1 VSQTLRRW
9 LLLLLVLS
17 VPVLLSLETW
27 QAFRY
32 RKLQQEVR
40 ELEEKQREWIET
52 NKKVLANIS
61 LFRSP
66 DRIEKLALEELG
78 LMELDVDQLLR
89 IDITGE
95 ER

>member
-1 VSQTLRRW
+1 LSRNLRR
-9 LLLLLVLS
+9 LLLLVLVLT

-40 ELEEKQREWIET
+40 ELEEQQREWIET

-78 LMELDVDQLLR
+78 LTELEAERLLR
-89 IDITGE
+89 IEIAGE
-95 ER
+95 DK

>member
-1 VSQTLRRW
+1 VNQTLRRW